1 MSDVAINAHVSLSG
15 INSGSVV
22 TTASRT
28 GSFATI
34 NPTTNGMGVNH
45 FLTSGEMFT
54 KWDER
59 FDSYWYYSG
68 SGAEV

>member
-1 MSDVAINAHVSLSG
+1 
-15 INSGSVV
+15 
-22 TTASRT
+22 
-28 GSFATI
+28 
-34 NPTTNGMGVNH
+34 MGVNH